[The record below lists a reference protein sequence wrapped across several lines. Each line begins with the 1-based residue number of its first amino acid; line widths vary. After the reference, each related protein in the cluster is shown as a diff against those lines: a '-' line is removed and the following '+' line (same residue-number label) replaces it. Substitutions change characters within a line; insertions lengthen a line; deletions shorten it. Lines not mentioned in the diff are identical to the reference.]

1 MSRANGI
8 EFIRLCKRVRDTI
21 GQRHRHAHTLR
32 VARLAVRL
40 SRRHGE
46 NVDRA
51 RLAGMLHDLARLW
64 PPERLLA
71 EAEARGLALDAF
83 DREHPRVLH
92 ARIGAELAR
101 EQFGVDDVRV
111 LSAIRAHTL
120 GSGSMSRL
128 DAIIYMADSVE
139 PGRDFAER
147 AQLERLA
154 FEDLNAAM
162 RATLSS
168 TIAHYGASGNPLSPA
183 TAAAL
188 AQFSHKGA
196 ENWLISTTS

>member
-1 MSRANGI
+1 MTGAPGI
-8 EFIRLCKRVRDTI
+8 EFVRLCKRVREAI
-21 GQRHRHAHTLR
+21 GQRHRYAHTLR

-40 SRRHGE
+40 ARRHGE
-46 NVDRA
+46 SVERA

-64 PPERLLA
+64 APERLLA
-71 EAEARGLALDAF
+71 EAAARGLSIDEF

-101 EQFGVDDVRV
+101 EQFGMNDERV

-128 DAIIYMADSVE
+128 DAIVYLADTVE

-147 AQLERLA
+147 ADLERLA
-154 FEDLNAAM
+154 FADLDAAM
-162 RATLSS
+162 RASLLSQ
-168 TIAHYGASGNPLSPA
+168 IAHYGASGRPLSPA

-188 AQFSHKGA
+188 QLFSAKEKKTA
-196 ENWLISTTS
+196 

>member
-1 MSRANGI
+1 MTRASGI
-8 EFIRLCKRVRDTI
+8 EFIRLCTRVRDVI
-21 GQRHRHAHTLR
+21 GQRHRFAHTLR
-32 VARLAVRL
+32 VTRLAVRL
-40 SRRHGE
+40 ARRHGE
-46 NVDRA
+46 SAERA
-51 RLAGMLHDLARLW
+51 RLAGLLHDLARLW
-64 PPERLLA
+64 PPEQLLA
-71 EAEARGLALDAF
+71 EAEARGLAIDAF

-101 EQFGVDDVRV
+101 EEFGVDDERV

-128 DAIIYMADSVE
+128 DAVLYLADSLE
-139 PGRDFAER
+139 PGRDFSER

-154 FEDLNAAM
+154 FEDLDAAM
-162 RATLSS
+162 RATLAS
-168 TIAHYGASGNPLSPA
+168 TIAHYGQSGKALSPA

-188 AQFSHKGA
+188 EQFSHKGA